1 MTKYLSFQEFGQ
13 ESELTHVAEGK
24 CPRIDASN
32 LPCITKINHMVNDLG
47 KLLSIMEYIDE
58 TIFERR
64 YGRIAQ
70 LMRLPVQA
78 ATIKAL
84 LNFWDPSYR
93 CFTFGNIDMT
103 PTLEEYERI
112 LDFPN
117 NSHRIYLRRRFEDT
131 ASEVVSLLGLGKI
144 NLSHKKKIRINCQ
157 YYQSLIGHHKKKLNL
172 NILAINLIFFS

>member
-1 MTKYLSFQEFGQ
+1 
-13 ESELTHVAEGK
+13 
-24 CPRIDASN
+24 
-32 LPCITKINHMVNDLG
+32 
-47 KLLSIMEYIDE
+47 MEYIDE

-64 YGRIAQ
+64 HGRIAQ

-78 ATIKAL
+78 AAIKAL

-117 NSHRIYLRRRFEDT
+117 SSHRIYLRRRFEDT
-131 ASEVVSLLGLGKI
+131 ASEG
-144 NLSHKKKIRINCQ
+144 
-157 YYQSLIGHHKKKLNL
+157 
-172 NILAINLIFFS
+172 